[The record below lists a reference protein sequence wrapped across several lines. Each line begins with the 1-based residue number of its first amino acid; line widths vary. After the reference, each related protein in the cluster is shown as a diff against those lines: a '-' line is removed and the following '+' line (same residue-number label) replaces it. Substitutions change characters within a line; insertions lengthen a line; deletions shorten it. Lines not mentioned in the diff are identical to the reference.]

1 MSLLG
6 GSSPTIFECD
16 SNLRTPCTSVQGRR
30 FEYLV
35 GVQPSATSIFPP
47 AISLTRVQGAK
58 TVGIFRETG
67 ANELYF
73 QAVRQGALDGADD
86 NRMQVVL
93 DITVPYSG
101 KLNDEAKANMK
112 QVIAQLQQA
121 QPDIVAGAVFAA
133 GCHAFIQAAQEMNY
147 TAPAFLLSVCTSDAP
162 TFKKVLG
169 DAGRYVTGTTL
180 WDRRLSGRVFK
191 EDSSSLHFFP
201 ATPEKASPQIFW
213 DTFVARFGYSPSYH
227 AACQFACSVALQG
240 AAELSNSLDTEDMR
254 LMINRLSHPTFY
266 GLLQFNSF
274 GQIVET
280 QVGATVQF
288 NGTGDDVIVL
298 PIAASASELVYPMPE
313 WNERQ
318 EAIVWYGRSEEQ
330 GIIVAASIGIL
341 ACFIMM
347 ALFASWRDRPQI
359 IASSLLFVELIILGA
374 AMIYASLFFW
384 VLETTTAMCN
394 LRYWLSG
401 VGFVLMFSALLT
413 KTWRVWRIFHEHSL
427 KMMKLTNIY
436 LLRIMA
442 VALSVEILVLAVWS
456 GAFTPEAETVVLD
469 ENRPILNYRTCTTED
484 SLPFAIILIIFKAA
498 LILAGVVLGFWSRKI
513 RSEYNESKFILIAMY
528 NITFAALILLVLF
541 AIGISDRYIDFL
553 IRSIAILWGV
563 TATLCILLIPKI
575 YYVATGSNDPTRKPR
590 GSTWSTPPASSLV
603 PDSLEV
609 VQEQLELLSRRE
621 QQLRERLAE
630 LKAQDRKMKSNNDST
645 KTSTAKSAN
654 SSNSQQAH
662 SVTSTKEV

>member
-1 MSLLG
+1 M
-6 GSSPTIFECD
+6 
-16 SNLRTPCTSVQGRR
+16 
-30 FEYLV
+30 
-35 GVQPSATSIFPP
+35 
-47 AISLTRVQGAK
+47 
-58 TVGIFRETG
+58 
-67 ANELYF
+67 
-73 QAVRQGALDGADD
+73 
-86 NRMQVVL
+86 
-93 DITVPYSG
+93 
-101 KLNDEAKANMK
+101 
-112 QVIAQLQQA
+112 
-121 QPDIVAGAVFAA
+121 
-133 GCHAFIQAAQEMNY
+133 
-147 TAPAFLLSVCTSDAP
+147 
-162 TFKKVLG
+162 
-169 DAGRYVTGTTL
+169 
-180 WDRRLSGRVFK
+180 
-191 EDSSSLHFFP
+191 
-201 ATPEKASPQIFW
+201 
-213 DTFVARFGYSPSYH
+213 ARFGYSPSYH

-384 VLETTTAMCN
+384 VLQTTTAMCN

>member
-1 MSLLG
+1 
-6 GSSPTIFECD
+6 
-16 SNLRTPCTSVQGRR
+16 
-30 FEYLV
+30 
-35 GVQPSATSIFPP
+35 
-47 AISLTRVQGAK
+47 
-58 TVGIFRETG
+58 
-67 ANELYF
+67 
-73 QAVRQGALDGADD
+73 
-86 NRMQVVL
+86 
-93 DITVPYSG
+93 
-101 KLNDEAKANMK
+101 
-112 QVIAQLQQA
+112 
-121 QPDIVAGAVFAA
+121 
-133 GCHAFIQAAQEMNY
+133 
-147 TAPAFLLSVCTSDAP
+147 
-162 TFKKVLG
+162 
-169 DAGRYVTGTTL
+169 
-180 WDRRLSGRVFK
+180 
-191 EDSSSLHFFP
+191 
-201 ATPEKASPQIFW
+201 
-213 DTFVARFGYSPSYH
+213 
-227 AACQFACSVALQG
+227 
-240 AAELSNSLDTEDMR
+240 MR

>member
-1 MSLLG
+1 
-6 GSSPTIFECD
+6 
-16 SNLRTPCTSVQGRR
+16 
-30 FEYLV
+30 
-35 GVQPSATSIFPP
+35 
-47 AISLTRVQGAK
+47 
-58 TVGIFRETG
+58 
-67 ANELYF
+67 
-73 QAVRQGALDGADD
+73 
-86 NRMQVVL
+86 
-93 DITVPYSG
+93 
-101 KLNDEAKANMK
+101 
-112 QVIAQLQQA
+112 
-121 QPDIVAGAVFAA
+121 
-133 GCHAFIQAAQEMNY
+133 
-147 TAPAFLLSVCTSDAP
+147 
-162 TFKKVLG
+162 
-169 DAGRYVTGTTL
+169 
-180 WDRRLSGRVFK
+180 
-191 EDSSSLHFFP
+191 
-201 ATPEKASPQIFW
+201 
-213 DTFVARFGYSPSYH
+213 VARFGYSPSYH